1 MGTCNQIY
9 YLQAMSAANQDHE
22 TLINH
27 FRHFFSPS
35 ENLVQDCYR
44 LFQPHALARNQHLI
58 LENQV
63 EKHLYFVTQGIQV
76 VGIPVQKSDIRYE
89 QIVAFTYGGYFS
101 GSFPSLFTGKPSD
114 YFIRALEPSRFLGI
128 EREDLFGLLDR
139 YQDMNTW
146 IRNAAIQ
153 LLIGSV
159 NREKELLSMSPR
171 ERYQLFLQRSPQLV
185 NKIPQKYIAS
195 YLGMTAESYSRM
207 RKGK

>member
-1 MGTCNQIY
+1 
-9 YLQAMSAANQDHE
+9 MSAPANDHAL
-22 TLINH
+22 LIQH
-27 FRHFFSPS
+27 FSHFFSPP
-35 ENLVQDCYR
+35 EKLVQECHQ
-44 LFQPHALARNQHLI
+44 LFTPYALARNQHLI

-76 VGIPVQKSDIRYE
+76 VGIPLHKADLRYE
-89 QIVAFTYGGYFS
+89 QVVAFTYEGYFS

-114 YFIRALEPSRFLGI
+114 YFIRALEPSRFLRI
-128 EREDLFGLLDR
+128 EREHLFGLLDR
-139 YQDMNTW
+139 YQEMNTW

-171 ERYQLFLQRSPQLV
+171 ERYQLFLQRSPTLV